1 MSASSTLEFPIP
13 VLRPGELH
21 PIAPGVYWLRM
32 RLPYRL
38 NHVNLWILEDGDA
51 LTVVDTGMNMPES
64 RETWEAV
71 LGGRFAGRP
80 ITRVICTHY
89 HSDHIGLAAW
99 LCARSG
105 APLAMSRIEWATAR
119 FLSIDHSPEL
129 MAAQRAFYRGLGY
142 EMDWL
147 DRLDAVGNAYATK
160 VVAVPPVFHRLKHDD
175 VLSIGG
181 RDWRI
186 VLAAGHSPGMACLY
200 AESDRLLIAGDHIL
214 PSITPNVS
222 IYPSE
227 PDADP
232 LSEYLASFRP
242 FRALSEDA
250 LVLASHGRPF
260 RGLHARIDEIEA
272 HHSERLERLLGA
284 CRTPLTVVDML
295 AVLFAAGLTD
305 HERVIASGEALAHVR
320 YLLGKG
326 LMRENRSDADVL
338 RFETI

>member
-1 MSASSTLEFPIP
+1 
-13 VLRPGELH
+13 
-21 PIAPGVYWLRM
+21 M

-80 ITRVICTHY
+80 VTRVVCTHY

-99 LCARSG
+99 LCARFD
-105 APLAMSRIEWATAR
+105 APLAMSRVEWATAR
-119 FLSIDHSPEL
+119 FLGIDHTPE
-129 MAAQRAFYRGLGY
+129 MMTVQRKFYKSLGY
-142 EMDWL
+142 APEWL
-147 DRLDAVGNAYATK
+147 DRLDAAGNAYAAK
-160 VVAVPPVFHRLKHDD
+160 VVAVPPVLHRLKQDD
-175 VLSIGG
+175 VLKIGG
-181 RDWRI
+181 RDWRVI
-186 VLAAGHSPGMACLY
+186 LAAGHSPGMACLY
-200 AESDRLLIAGDHIL
+200 TDVDRLLIAGDHIL

-232 LSEYLASFRP
+232 LTDYLASFRP

-260 RGLHARIDEIEA
+260 HGLHHRIDEIEI
-272 HHSERLERLLGA
+272 HHDERLNRLLAA
-284 CRTPLTVVDML
+284 CRTPRSVVDML
-295 AVLFAAGLTD
+295 DVLFATGLTD

-320 YLLGKG
+320 HLQTRGQ
-326 LMRENRSDADVL
+326 MRESRSDDGVL
-338 RFETI
+338 RFETV